1 MVERGD
7 KVTMEVLLYSEL
19 VFIVKWKFP
28 IGQLLVSLSTTN
40 NPSHKVV
47 QFSLQL

>member
-1 MVERGD
+1 MERGD
-7 KVTMEVLLYSEL
+7 EVTMEVLLYSES

-28 IGQLLVSLSTTN
+28 ITQLLVNLSIAN